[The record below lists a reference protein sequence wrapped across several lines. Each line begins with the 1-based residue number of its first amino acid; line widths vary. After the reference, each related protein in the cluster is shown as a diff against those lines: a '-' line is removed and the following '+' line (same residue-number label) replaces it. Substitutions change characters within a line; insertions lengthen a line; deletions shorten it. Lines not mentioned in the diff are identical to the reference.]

1 MKVPTLKRMQTASP
15 SAGQSIVVAVVSG
28 PRRVKKLF
36 PRNRVIAISKLFA
49 ATERNLSARS
59 LWQRQTLSTNGWS
72 EALSSNRMNSFLS
85 RIVSFK
91 AVGAMALKVPML
103 QYPDVKIEHEHEET
117 LGGGRSGIDKN
128 FESAVSHP

>member
-1 MKVPTLKRMQTASP
+1 MKVPTLKRMQTHSP

-85 RIVSFK
+85 CIVSFK
-91 AVGAMALKVPML
+91 AVGVMALNSGKGGD
-103 QYPDVKIEHEHEET
+103 QASTRT
-117 LGGGRSGIDKN
+117 LN
-128 FESAVSHP
+128 PP